1 MDISIGTKLKV
12 VSSKNAEI
20 KEGDVF
26 PVAFFKFSDCKDFF
40 KIWLPKSRR
49 HLLVK
54 SNGAS
59 IWSGCI
65 AEKDRVEFVLA

>member
-12 VSSKNAEI
+12 VSSKNTGI

-26 PVAFFKFSDCKDFF
+26 PVAFFEFSDCKDFF

-54 SNGAS
+54 SNGVS
-59 IWSGCI
+59 IWSGCR

>member
-12 VSSKNAEI
+12 VSSENAGI
-20 KEGDVF
+20 REGDIF
-26 PVAFFKFSDCKDFF
+26 PVAFFEFSDCKDFF

-49 HLLVK
+49 HLLLK
-54 SNGAS
+54 SNGVS